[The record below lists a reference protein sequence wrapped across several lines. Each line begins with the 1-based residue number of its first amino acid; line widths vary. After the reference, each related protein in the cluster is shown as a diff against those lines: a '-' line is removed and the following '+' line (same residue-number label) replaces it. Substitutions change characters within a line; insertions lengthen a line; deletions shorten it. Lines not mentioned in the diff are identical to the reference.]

1 MSGHIRNSIGAYWNS
16 EYSWLN
22 QTYWIGLNFMENE
35 FNGLTAIITGAG
47 SGIGLAVAKGLKAR
61 GAKVYGFDL
70 NQGEMAEYATFIK
83 CDIGDATSV
92 AAAFDEFKKVSKGL
106 DILINNA
113 GIGSL
118 TTVEHETD
126 EIWHKVLN
134 INVVGTARVS
144 KLAIPLLRASKSA
157 AIVNTASI
165 AATDGIPNRAA
176 YSASK
181 GAVMTLTLAMA
192 TDHLADGIRVNAVNP
207 ATTDTPWVKRLLDL
221 SGDAQSARTALEAR
235 QPMGRMVSPDEIAN
249 AIIFLASPLQ
259 ASVTGTA
266 ISVDGGMHSLRIAKK

>member
-1 MSGHIRNSIGAYWNS
+1 MKVID
-16 EYSWLN
+16 
-22 QTYWIGLNFMENE
+22 QE
-35 FNGLTAIITGAG
+35 FSGLTAIITGAG
-47 SGIGLAVAKGLKAR
+47 SGIGLEVAKGLKAR
-61 GAKVYGFDL
+61 GATVFGFDI
-70 NQGEMAEYATFIK
+70 NKGDMASVATFIK
-83 CDIGDATSV
+83 CDIGDAKSV
-92 AAAFDEFKKVSKGL
+92 TEAFAEFSKQSSQL

-144 KLAIPLLRASKSA
+144 RAAIPLLRKSKSA

-181 GAVMTLTLAMA
+181 GAVLTLTLAMA
-192 TDHLADGIRVNAVNP
+192 TDHIKDKIRVNAVNP
-207 ATTDTPWVKRLLDL
+207 ATTDTPWVQRLLN
-221 SGDAQSARTALEAR
+221 QSADAAAARDALEAR
-235 QPMGRMVSPDEIAN
+235 QPMGRLVSPAEIAS

-259 ASVTGTA
+259 ASVTGTT
-266 ISVDGGMHSLRIAKK
+266 INIDGGMHSLRIPK

>member
-1 MSGHIRNSIGAYWNS
+1 MDK
-16 EYSWLN
+16 
-22 QTYWIGLNFMENE
+22 E
-35 FNGLTAIITGAG
+35 FAGLTAIVTGAG
-47 SGIGLAVAKGLKAR
+47 SGIGLEVAKGLKLR
-61 GAKVYGFDL
+61 GAKVFGFDL
-70 NQGEMAEYATFIK
+70 NQGEMADYATFIK
-83 CDIGDATSV
+83 CDIGDAGSV
-92 AAAFDEFKKVSKGL
+92 NTAFSEFKRSSNSL

-126 EIWHKVLN
+126 EVWHKVLN
-134 INVVGTARVS
+134 VNVAGTARVS
-144 KLAIPLLRASKSA
+144 RQAIPLLRASKSA

-181 GAVMTLTLAMA
+181 GAILTLTLAMA

-207 ATTDTPWVKRLLDL
+207 ATTDTPWVKRLLDQ
-221 SGDAQSARTALEAR
+221 SADAKAARTALEAR
-235 QPMGRMVSPDEIAN
+235 QPMGRLVSPVEIAN

-259 ASVTGTA
+259 ASITGTA
-266 ISVDGGMHSLRIAKK
+266 ISIDGGMHSLRIPKQ

>member
-1 MSGHIRNSIGAYWNS
+1 MDK
-16 EYSWLN
+16 
-22 QTYWIGLNFMENE
+22 E
-35 FNGLTAIITGAG
+35 FAGLTAIVTGAG
-47 SGIGLAVAKGLKAR
+47 SGIGLEVAKGLKLR
-61 GAKVYGFDL
+61 GAKVFGFDL
-70 NQGEMAEYATFIK
+70 NQGEMADYATFIK
-83 CDIGDATSV
+83 CDIGDAGSV
-92 AAAFDEFKKVSKGL
+92 NTAFSEFKRSSNSL

-126 EIWHKVLN
+126 EVWHKVLN
-134 INVVGTARVS
+134 VNVVGTARVS
-144 KLAIPLLRASKSA
+144 RQAIPLLRASKSA

-181 GAVMTLTLAMA
+181 GAILTLTLAMA

-207 ATTDTPWVKRLLDL
+207 ATTDTPWVKRLLDQ
-221 SGDAQSARTALEAR
+221 SADAKAARTALEAR
-235 QPMGRMVSPDEIAN
+235 QPMGRLVSPVEIAN

-259 ASVTGTA
+259 ASITGTA
-266 ISVDGGMHSLRIAKK
+266 ISIDGGMHSLRIPK